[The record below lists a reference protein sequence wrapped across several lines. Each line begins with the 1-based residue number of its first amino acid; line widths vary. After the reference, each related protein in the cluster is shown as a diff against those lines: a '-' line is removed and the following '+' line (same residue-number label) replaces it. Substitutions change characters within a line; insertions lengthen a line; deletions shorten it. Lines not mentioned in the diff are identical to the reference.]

1 MHFVVMLAEQVG
13 SDVQDCVSSSLTQK
27 WKDDA
32 GPLPVT
38 LFEYTIV
45 T

>member
-13 SDVQDCVSSSLTQK
+13 RDVHDCVSSSLRQK
-27 WKDDA
+27 RNDDA
-32 GPLPVT
+32 APLPVT